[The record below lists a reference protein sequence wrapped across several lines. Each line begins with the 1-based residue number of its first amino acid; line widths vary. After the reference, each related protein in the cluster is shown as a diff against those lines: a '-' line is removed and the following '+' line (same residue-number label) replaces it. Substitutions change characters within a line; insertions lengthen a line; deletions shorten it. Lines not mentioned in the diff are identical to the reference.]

1 MDCLSAEERRRRRS
15 EFGERGATHLA
26 FGDAP
31 ALSVS
36 DRVAYV
42 RLLWYVR
49 RPLDVHTFE
58 RWKSLTAIKKFEIFE
73 CLKLKSRQCSVQ
85 RASKNAS
92 ALRHLVQTG
101 HCHALTHPT
110 GRPIALGS
118 LHRRNAAAVT
128 SRRPHRSALRFRRL
142 SLSQHTHTHTH
153 TPQPPPHL
161 HPQAFQTALVRTLRL
176 TAGLPSHGVHEIAKL
191 NLKTRLQNVAD
202 AHHRIKGASPSLLA
216 KEHLL
221 M

>member
-1 MDCLSAEERRRRRS
+1 MIGLLTYVC
-15 EFGERGATHLA
+15 FGTYVVAT
-26 FGDAP
+26 
-31 ALSVS
+31 
-36 DRVAYV
+36 
-42 RLLWYVR
+42 
-49 RPLDVHTFE
+49 TFK
-58 RWKSLTAIKKFEIFE
+58 RWKSLTAIKKCEIVE
-73 CLKLKSRQCSVQ
+73 CFNRGSALFSVQ
-85 RASKNAS
+85 SSKDAS

-101 HCHALTHPT
+101 HCHALTHPI